1 MNNSTIA
8 AIATPIGSGGI
19 GIIRISGQKAVS
31 IAASLF
37 QRSRLASNVSSEN
50 SIGKHFGS
58 TDRFKSHHFYHGF
71 IVHPETG
78 QVLDEVLLTVMK
90 APHSYTREDIVEIH
104 THSGRVV
111 MGAVLTS
118 VLRQGARLADP
129 GEFTKRAFING
140 RIDLIQ
146 AEAVVDIINAKTDEA
161 LKMATRLIMGG
172 LGKQVESI
180 RESLVH
186 VLASFEA
193 AIDFPEEAE
202 EIIETDSTREHIQSQ
217 AINVLKKLIDQYDT
231 SHVVRDGLKLVVLG
245 RPNVGK
251 SSLMNCLIQKDRA
264 IVTSVPGTT
273 RDFIEEHLSIE
284 GIPVIIT
291 DTAGIQETKDPVEA
305 IGVQKAREYMDQ
317 ADLILFL
324 VDASSSLLK
333 EDKIIY
339 QQLKDKPFILVI
351 NKSDLVDKDFNIE
364 FPDSWGDPPRV
375 KVSALYRR
383 GLEALKA
390 RILDIC
396 VSGKLPDSNN
406 GIVPNLRHKIAL
418 ERCLRSTLAVAE
430 GGRIGRPLEL
440 VVIDLK
446 DAIDSLEGITG
457 ATTREDILDEIFHRF
472 CIGK

>member
-8 AIATPIGSGGI
+8 AIATPIGTGGI

-37 QRSRLASNVSSEN
+37 QRSHLASNVSSEN
-50 SIGKHFGS
+50 SIGKHLGS

-71 IVHPETG
+71 IVHPGTG
-78 QVLDEVLLTVMK
+78 IVLDEVLLTVMK

-111 MGAVLTS
+111 MGAVLES

-202 EIIETDSTREHIQSQ
+202 EIIEAESTREHIESQ
-217 AINVLKKLIDQYDT
+217 AINVLKKLIEQYDDL
-231 SHVVRDGLKLVVLG
+231 HVVRDGLKLVIVG

-273 RDFIEEHLSIE
+273 RDFIEEYLSIE

-291 DTAGIQETKDPVEA
+291 DTAGIQETKDPVEV
-305 IGVQKAREYMDQ
+305 IGVQKAREYIDQ
-317 ADLILFL
+317 ADLILFM

-339 QQLKDKPFILVI
+339 QQLKAKPSILVI
-351 NKSDLVDKDFNIE
+351 NKSDLVDKDFKFE
-364 FPDSWGDPPRV
+364 LPELWGDPSRV
-375 KVSALYRR
+375 KVSALYRK
-383 GLEALKA
+383 GIEALKTL
-390 RILDIC
+390 ILEIC
-396 VSGKLPDSNN
+396 VGGKLPDSEN

-430 GGRIGRPLEL
+430 GVRIERPWEL
-440 VVIDLK
+440 VAMDLK
-446 DAIDSLEGITG
+446 DAIDSLGGITG
-457 ATTREDILDEIFHRF
+457 ATTREDILDEIFSRF
-472 CIGK
+472 CVGK